1 MQMGKDYSISNQ
13 YGNIFYRKLAKSFF
27 LNRPAYMTPDSLS
40 LDPTTDEVN
49 TVHDE
54 LSDSEIP
61 QRCSY

>member
-1 MQMGKDYSISNQ
+1 MQAGKDYSISNQ
-13 YGNIFYRKLAKSFF
+13 YGNIFTESWQNLF
-27 LNRPAYMTPDSLS
+27 LNRPVYMTPDSLS

-61 QRCSY
+61 QRRSY

>member
-1 MQMGKDYSISNQ
+1 MQTGKDYSISNQ
-13 YGNIFYRKLAKSFF
+13 YGNIFTESWQNLF
-27 LNRPAYMTPDSLS
+27 LNRPVYMTPDSLS

-61 QRCSY
+61 RRRSY